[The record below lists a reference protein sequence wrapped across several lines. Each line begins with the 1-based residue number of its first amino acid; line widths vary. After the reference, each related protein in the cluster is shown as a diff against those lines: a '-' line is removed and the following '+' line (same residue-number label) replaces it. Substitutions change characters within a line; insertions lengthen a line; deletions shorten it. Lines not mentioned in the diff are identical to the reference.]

1 MFKLSKILDIVIYSN
16 LYVSIVAAS
25 ITYVLFKLVNSSLNY
40 VLLIPFFI
48 MFVIYSSNGK
58 TDEREDSI
66 SNPKK
71 SIFNKKYNKYIL
83 CIAGI
88 SYGILTVLSFMKGVE
103 YGVAV
108 LAPFI
113 IGILYSE
120 GIPLK
125 SRKIR
130 LKSKLFLKN
139 LIVAGTWVYVTIIIP
154 LLFLNLQFTREIFF
168 LGFIVFSRLL
178 IDEIFFDIKDV
189 NGDSNAGVKTIPTE
203 YGIAFTYRLLIFLN
217 ILFTSIMF
225 VIFIEGNYK
234 HLLSDVVL
242 FTAAYGFFYL
252 SSYNTNLVEI
262 NQLSDVVV
270 DGEYIATGLLVYFM
284 R

>member
-1 MFKLSKILDIVIYSN
+1 MFKLSKILDFVVYSN
-16 LYVSIVAAS
+16 LYISIVAAS
-25 ITYVLFKLVNSSLNY
+25 ITYVLFKLVSSSINY

-48 MFVIYSSNGK
+48 MFVIYGLNRK

-88 SYGILTVLSFMKGVE
+88 SYVALTLLSFMKGVE
-103 YGVAV
+103 YGAAV

-113 IGILYSE
+113 IGVLYSK
-120 GIPLK
+120 GIALK
-125 SRKIR
+125 SGKIR
-130 LKSKLFLKN
+130 LKSTLYLKN

-154 LLFLNLQFTREIFF
+154 LLFLNLPFTREIYF
-168 LGFIVFSRLL
+168 LGFIVFSRIL

-189 NGDSNAGVKTIPTE
+189 NGDSNAGVKTIPTA

-252 SSYNTNLVEI
+252 SSYNTGLVEI

-270 DGEYIATGLLVYFM
+270 DGEYIATGLLVYFI